1 MALKQIKSNGKDVA
15 KKKSSDIKSVYV
27 KGKHIQQFNAA
38 KAALAR
44 AEAEIA
50 EIEPILKREGSREVF
65 ASRLRSGQDGDTKS
79 VKLIDESGEGVR
91 VTLSSVYPVLS
102 EESAVALFEEAL
114 LKADGSKGD
123 VNDYV
128 FQTRKAKFDS
138 KAFIKDGEFND
149 RAYLAFFKACADAAK
164 ALGIDN
170 PLSTEVVVAV
180 KPDFD
185 QKRYSDFDLTAQVR
199 IYETVPNKTSIT
211 PIVGE

>member
-65 ASRLRSGQDGDTKS
+65 DSNVKAKNGDTKS

-102 EESAVALFEEAL
+102 EESAVALFEEAV

-149 RAYLAFFKACADAAK
+149 RAYLTFFKACADAAK

-185 QKRYSDFDLTAQVR
+185 QKRYRDFDLAAQVR

>member
-1 MALKQIKSNGKDVA
+1 MALKQIKTNGKDVT
-15 KKKSSDIKSVYV
+15 KKSSSDIKSIHI

-50 EIEPILKREGSREVF
+50 EIEPLIKREGSREVF
-65 ASRLRSGQDGDTKS
+65 DANVKAKSGDVKS

-91 VTLSSVYPVLS
+91 VTLSAVYPVLS
-102 EESAVALFEEAL
+102 EESAVALFEEGV
-114 LKADGSKGD
+114 LKADGTKGD

-138 KAFIKDGEFND
+138 KAFIKDGEFNEK
-149 RAYLAFFKACADAAK
+149 AYNAFFKACADVAK
-164 ALGIDN
+164 NLGLDN

-185 QKRYSDFDLTAQVR
+185 KKRYSDFDLAAQVR

>member
-1 MALKQIKSNGKDVA
+1 MALKQIKSNGKDA
-15 KKKSSDIKSVYV
+15 TKKASSDIKSVHV

-50 EIEPILKREGSREVF
+50 EIEPIIKREGSREVF
-65 ASRLRSGQDGDTKS
+65 DANVKTKGCDVKS
-79 VKLIDESGEGVR
+79 IKLIDESGEGVR
-91 VTLSSVYPVLS
+91 VTLSAVYPALS
-102 EESAVALFEEAL
+102 EDAATALFEEAV
-114 LKADGSKGD
+114 LKADGTKVD

-128 FQTRKAKFDS
+128 FQTRRAKFDS
-138 KAFIKDGEFND
+138 KAFIKDGDFNEK
-149 RAYLAFFKACADAAK
+149 AYNAFFKACADAAK
-164 ALGIDN
+164 SLGIEN
-170 PLSTEVVVAV
+170 PLSTDVVVAV

-185 QKRYSDFDLTAQVR
+185 KKRYTDFDLLAQVR